1 MGVFSGVCLLKI
13 AGSLRPLT
21 YTLRIIK
28 IVPLLWCISMIWIWM
43 ATCMLKRIAAARFSV
58 AQEDSP
64 NYDCPSFVVHQHDLD
79 LGDYL
84 HAEENCCCKIL
95 KSGPGR
101 FTQLWFVDRTMI
113 HTGGPLQVFKMA
125 TCMLKRIA
133 AARFSVAQED
143 SPNYGLLD
151 GQ

>member
-1 MGVFSGVCLLKI
+1 MIHTGGPLQVFKV
-13 AGSLRPLT
+13 
-21 YTLRIIK
+21 
-28 IVPLLWCISMIWIWM
+28 
-43 ATCMLKRIAAARFSV
+43 ATCMLKRITATRFSEWPGRIHPTMICGKDNDTYWWSSSGF
-58 AQEDSP
+58 QD
-64 NYDCPSFVVHQHDLD
+64 
-79 LGDYL
+79 GYL

-95 KSGPGR
+95 SGPGG